1 NSASFYTPQLRAT
14 GSRYV
19 AHGWIRLREEVL
31 MKLLSV
37 LAWLLVVTVIGVI
50 GLALAVEVYRWI
62 M

>member
-1 NSASFYTPQLRAT
+1 
-14 GSRYV
+14 
-19 AHGWIRLREEVL
+19 

-37 LAWLLVVTVIGVI
+37 LAWLLVVTVVGVI

>member
-1 NSASFYTPQLRAT
+1 
-14 GSRYV
+14 
-19 AHGWIRLREEVL
+19 

-37 LAWLLVVTVIGVI
+37 LAWLLVVTVVGAM